1 MLKLLKFVFNKW
13 YFLLL
18 TAISIIGQCYLQLM
32 LPEYMGKITS
42 LIMSDAEDKIT
53 QIWINGG
60 WMMLISVGVIICC
73 ISQHFFGARVSSY
86 VGKTLR
92 ERVFKKVNSLSIT
105 QFDSFGTAT
114 LITRTT
120 NDIEQ
125 VKMYVLMSLRI
136 VFMSPTYMIIGL
148 IKTLT
153 ADAKLAI
160 VLAITIPI
168 ILVGVI
174 VMVAVTTPMFKK
186 IQTKTDNLTVVLRGN
201 LTGIRVIRAY
211 NQQEKEVNK
220 FDFANKDLTK
230 THAKVSRFL
239 SFLNPIT
246 NIIFNLAYIG
256 IFALGFSI
264 IDGSNLITNGTVI
277 QETITNVSVT
287 AQYSTQIMSSFL
299 MLAMIIIMLPQALA
313 SSNRIN
319 EVLNLEDPI
328 NDNDLDKEIN
338 EEFIARESKGVLKFN
353 NVSFTYP
360 GSNVPAI
367 SNISFETKPGKTVA
381 IIGSTGSGK
390 STLVQHF
397 NGLLKAD
404 SGKIVV
410 DGIDLTQKKLDLKD
424 LRRKIG
430 LVFQYPEYQ
439 LFEETVEEDI
449 SFAPRQFGFSE
460 DEIKNAISSAMKS
473 MHLTEDMRKRSPFS
487 LSGGEMRRTAIAGI
501 LAMNPSVLVLDE
513 PTAGLD
519 PEGVD
524 KVLNILNDLNKE
536 GISIIISSHDI
547 EMVSQFAEKIFILY
561 NGEIID
567 SGDKQKIFSNKELSK
582 KAHLKAP
589 VTTEILY
596 KLKENGLDVDCE
608 KITVD
613 ETVEEILNCKKN

>member
-1 MLKLLKFVFNKW
+1 MLKLLKFIFNKR

-53 QIWINGG
+53 QIRINGG
-60 WMMLISVGVIICC
+60 RMMLISVGVIICC

-264 IDGSNLITNGTVI
+264 IDGSNLITNGTII

-328 NDNDLDKEIN
+328 NDNELDKEIN
-338 EEFIARESKGVLKFN
+338 DQFIARGSKGVLKFD

-390 STLVQHF
+390 STVVNLIPRLYDVTEGEITLDGFNIKNISTKELREAIGFTPQKALLFNGTIRSNIQFGKKDATDEEINKALEIAQAQHF
-397 NGLLKAD
+397 ISKLPEGLDAPVSQGGKNFSGGQKQRLTIARSIIKQPEILIFDDSFSALDFSTDAKLRYALKQNIKESAMVIVAQRVSSILDADTIVVLNDGQMVGKGTHAQLLKSCPVYQD
-404 SGKIVV
+404 IV
-410 DGIDLTQKKLDLKD
+410 
-424 LRRKIG
+424 
-430 LVFQYPEYQ
+430 
-439 LFEETVEEDI
+439 
-449 SFAPRQFGFSE
+449 
-460 DEIKNAISSAMKS
+460 KS
-473 MHLTEDMRKRSPFS
+473 Q
-487 LSGGEMRRTAIAGI
+487 
-501 LAMNPSVLVLDE
+501 
-513 PTAGLD
+513 LD
-519 PEGVD
+519 PEEVE
-524 KVLNILNDLNKE
+524 KTIQMMKE
-536 GISIIISSHDI
+536 
-547 EMVSQFAEKIFILY
+547 A
-561 NGEIID
+561 
-567 SGDKQKIFSNKELSK
+567 
-582 KAHLKAP
+582 
-589 VTTEILY
+589 TR
-596 KLKENGLDVDCE
+596 
-608 KITVD
+608 
-613 ETVEEILNCKKN
+613 EEVN

>member
-42 LIMSDAEDKIT
+42 LIMSDAENKIT

-328 NDNDLDKEIN
+328 NDNELDKEIN
-338 EEFIARESKGVLKFN
+338 DQFIARESKGVLKFN

-390 STLVQHF
+390 STVVNLIPRLYDVTEGEITLDGFNIKNISTKELRNSIGFTPQKALLFNGTIRSNIRFGKKDATDEEINKALEIAQAQHF
-397 NGLLKAD
+397 ISKLPEGLDAPVSQGGKNFSGGQKQRLTIARTIIKQPEILIFDDSFSALDFSTDAKLRYALKQNIKESAMVIVAQRVSSILDADTIVVLNDGQMVGKGTHAQLLKSCPVYQD
-404 SGKIVV
+404 IV
-410 DGIDLTQKKLDLKD
+410 
-424 LRRKIG
+424 
-430 LVFQYPEYQ
+430 
-439 LFEETVEEDI
+439 
-449 SFAPRQFGFSE
+449 
-460 DEIKNAISSAMKS
+460 KS
-473 MHLTEDMRKRSPFS
+473 Q
-487 LSGGEMRRTAIAGI
+487 
-501 LAMNPSVLVLDE
+501 
-513 PTAGLD
+513 LD
-519 PEGVD
+519 PEEVE
-524 KVLNILNDLNKE
+524 KTIQMMKE
-536 GISIIISSHDI
+536 
-547 EMVSQFAEKIFILY
+547 A
-561 NGEIID
+561 
-567 SGDKQKIFSNKELSK
+567 
-582 KAHLKAP
+582 
-589 VTTEILY
+589 TR
-596 KLKENGLDVDCE
+596 
-608 KITVD
+608 
-613 ETVEEILNCKKN
+613 EEVN

>member
-1 MLKLLKFVFNKW
+1 MLKLLKFIFNKR

-53 QIWINGG
+53 QIRINGG
-60 WMMLISVGVIICC
+60 RMMLISVGVIICC

-230 THAKVSRFL
+230 THAKISRFL

-264 IDGSNLITNGTVI
+264 IDGSNLITNGTII

-328 NDNDLDKEIN
+328 NDNELDKEIN
-338 EEFIARESKGVLKFN
+338 DQFIARGSKGVLKFD

-390 STLVQHF
+390 STVVNLIPRLYDVTEGEITLDGFNIKNISTKELREAIGFTPQKALLFNGTIRSNIQFGKKDATDEEINKALEIAQAQHF
-397 NGLLKAD
+397 ISKLPEGLDAPVSQGGKNFSGGQKQRLTIARSIIKQPEILIFDDSFSALDFSTDAKLRYALKQNIKESAMVIVAQRVSSILDADTIVVLNDGQMVGKGTHAQLLKSCPVYQD
-404 SGKIVV
+404 IV
-410 DGIDLTQKKLDLKD
+410 
-424 LRRKIG
+424 
-430 LVFQYPEYQ
+430 
-439 LFEETVEEDI
+439 
-449 SFAPRQFGFSE
+449 
-460 DEIKNAISSAMKS
+460 KS
-473 MHLTEDMRKRSPFS
+473 Q
-487 LSGGEMRRTAIAGI
+487 
-501 LAMNPSVLVLDE
+501 
-513 PTAGLD
+513 LD
-519 PEGVD
+519 PEEVE
-524 KVLNILNDLNKE
+524 KTIQMMKE
-536 GISIIISSHDI
+536 
-547 EMVSQFAEKIFILY
+547 A
-561 NGEIID
+561 
-567 SGDKQKIFSNKELSK
+567 
-582 KAHLKAP
+582 
-589 VTTEILY
+589 TR
-596 KLKENGLDVDCE
+596 
-608 KITVD
+608 
-613 ETVEEILNCKKN
+613 EEVN

>member
-174 VMVAVTTPMFKK
+174 IMVAVTTPMFKK

-328 NDNDLDKEIN
+328 NDNELDKEIN
-338 EEFIARESKGVLKFN
+338 EEFIARKAKGVLKFD

-360 GSNVPAI
+360 GSSVPAI

-390 STLVQHF
+390 STVVNLIPRLYDVSEGEITLDGFNIKNISTKELREAIGFTPQKALLFNGTIRSNIQFGKKDATDEEINKALEIAQAQHF
-397 NGLLKAD
+397 ISKLPEGLDAPVSQGGKNFSGGQKQRLTIARSIIKQPEILIFDDSFSALDFSTDAKLRYALKQNIKESAMVIVAQRVSSILDADTIVVLNDGQMVGKGTHAQLLKSCPVYQD
-404 SGKIVV
+404 IV
-410 DGIDLTQKKLDLKD
+410 
-424 LRRKIG
+424 
-430 LVFQYPEYQ
+430 
-439 LFEETVEEDI
+439 
-449 SFAPRQFGFSE
+449 
-460 DEIKNAISSAMKS
+460 KS
-473 MHLTEDMRKRSPFS
+473 Q
-487 LSGGEMRRTAIAGI
+487 
-501 LAMNPSVLVLDE
+501 
-513 PTAGLD
+513 LD
-519 PEGVD
+519 PEEVE
-524 KVLNILNDLNKE
+524 KTIQMMKE
-536 GISIIISSHDI
+536 
-547 EMVSQFAEKIFILY
+547 A
-561 NGEIID
+561 
-567 SGDKQKIFSNKELSK
+567 
-582 KAHLKAP
+582 
-589 VTTEILY
+589 TR
-596 KLKENGLDVDCE
+596 
-608 KITVD
+608 
-613 ETVEEILNCKKN
+613 EEVN

>member
-264 IDGSNLITNGTVI
+264 IDGSNLITNGTII

-319 EVLNLEDPI
+319 EVLNLEDLI

-338 EEFIARESKGVLKFN
+338 DKFMARKSKGVLKFD

-390 STLVQHF
+390 STVVNLIPRLYDVSEGEITLDGFNIKNISTKELREAIGFTPQKALLFNGTIRSNIQFGKKDATDEEINKALEIAQAQHF
-397 NGLLKAD
+397 ISKLPEGLDAPVSQGGKNFSGGQKQRLTIARTIIKQPEILIFDDSFSALDFSTDAKLRYALKQNIKESAMVIVAQRVSSILDADTIVVLNDGQMVGKGTHAQLLKSCPVYQD
-404 SGKIVV
+404 IV
-410 DGIDLTQKKLDLKD
+410 
-424 LRRKIG
+424 
-430 LVFQYPEYQ
+430 
-439 LFEETVEEDI
+439 
-449 SFAPRQFGFSE
+449 
-460 DEIKNAISSAMKS
+460 KS
-473 MHLTEDMRKRSPFS
+473 Q
-487 LSGGEMRRTAIAGI
+487 
-501 LAMNPSVLVLDE
+501 
-513 PTAGLD
+513 LD
-519 PEGVD
+519 PEEVE
-524 KVLNILNDLNKE
+524 KTIQMMKE
-536 GISIIISSHDI
+536 
-547 EMVSQFAEKIFILY
+547 A
-561 NGEIID
+561 
-567 SGDKQKIFSNKELSK
+567 
-582 KAHLKAP
+582 
-589 VTTEILY
+589 TR
-596 KLKENGLDVDCE
+596 
-608 KITVD
+608 
-613 ETVEEILNCKKN
+613 EEVN

>member
-338 EEFIARESKGVLKFN
+338 DQFIARESKGVLKFN

-360 GSNVPAI
+360 GSSVPAI

-390 STLVQHF
+390 STVVNLIPRLYDVTEGEITLDGFNIKNISTKELREAIGFTPQKALLFNGTIRSNIQFGKKDATDEEINKALEIAQAQHF
-397 NGLLKAD
+397 ISKLPEGLDAPVSQGGKNFSGGQKQRLTIARTIIKQPEILVFDDSFSALDFSTDAKLRYALKQNIKESAMVIVAQRVSSILDADTIVVLNDGQMVGKGTHTQLLKSCPVYQD
-404 SGKIVV
+404 IV
-410 DGIDLTQKKLDLKD
+410 
-424 LRRKIG
+424 
-430 LVFQYPEYQ
+430 
-439 LFEETVEEDI
+439 
-449 SFAPRQFGFSE
+449 
-460 DEIKNAISSAMKS
+460 KS
-473 MHLTEDMRKRSPFS
+473 Q
-487 LSGGEMRRTAIAGI
+487 
-501 LAMNPSVLVLDE
+501 
-513 PTAGLD
+513 LD
-519 PEGVD
+519 PEEVE
-524 KVLNILNDLNKE
+524 KTIQMMKE
-536 GISIIISSHDI
+536 
-547 EMVSQFAEKIFILY
+547 A
-561 NGEIID
+561 
-567 SGDKQKIFSNKELSK
+567 
-582 KAHLKAP
+582 
-589 VTTEILY
+589 TR
-596 KLKENGLDVDCE
+596 
-608 KITVD
+608 
-613 ETVEEILNCKKN
+613 EEVN